1 MKNMVWFLTRM
12 EWKHK
17 KIKIK
22 SLDLVTNEPS
32 IFAQE
37 IQYDQKMM
45 MVALELFYF
54 VHRVEREKSLSG
66 I

>member
-1 MKNMVWFLTRM
+1 MVWFLTRM